1 MFQLLV
7 VPVTDN
13 TASVATTW
21 RNNEHTPWLSP
32 GRMEWFKAFYLPDSR
47 DWTRWD
53 SSPLFAPYS
62 LTARL
67 PPAWLG
73 LAELDILCPEGLS
86 YAEKLRAAGVPV
98 EVEVYKNAPHPIMA
112 MDGASRSLRIDR
124 VWFADT
130 EGTHNHIAG

>member
-13 TASVATTW
+13 TASVATSW
-21 RNNEHTPWLSP
+21 RDNEQTPWLSP

-53 SSPLFAPYS
+53 ASPIFAPDS

-86 YAEKLRAAGVPV
+86 YADKLRAAGVPV
-98 EVEVYKNAPHPIMA
+98 EVEVYKSAPHPIMA
-112 MDGASRSLRIDR
+112 MDGTSPSLRIDK
-124 VWFADT
+124 VYSADT
-130 EGTHNHIAG
+130 GGTRNYIAG